1 MERKTYY
8 ISLAEGSISQV
19 STSTPWD
26 YQIQATDD
34 EITQLR
40 EIFDQNYSS
49 DWQSFWRAHIPFI
62 QYHYDR
68 ENDAYDNGLQHAFKM
83 IYELGDDA
91 TKAHI
96 KNQGLMDD
104 VIE

>member
-1 MERKTYY
+1 MGRKTYY

-19 STSTPWD
+19 STASSWD

-34 EITQLR
+34 EITHLR

-49 DWQSFWRAHIPFI
+49 DWQGFWRAHIPYV
-62 QYHYDR
+62 QYHFDKT
-68 ENDAYDNGLQHAFKM
+68 NDAYDNGLQQAFKM
-83 IYELGDDA
+83 IYELGDEA

-96 KNQGLMDD
+96 KDQGLMDD
-104 VIE
+104 LIE

>member
-1 MERKTYY
+1 MGRKTYY

-19 STSTPWD
+19 STASSWD

-34 EITQLR
+34 EITHLR

-49 DWQSFWRAHIPFI
+49 DWQGFWRAHIPYV
-62 QYHYDR
+62 QYHFDKT
-68 ENDAYDNGLQHAFKM
+68 NDAYDNGLQQAFKM
-83 IYELGDDA
+83 IYELGDEA

-104 VIE
+104 LIE

>member
-19 STSTPWD
+19 STASSWD
-26 YQIQATDD
+26 YQIQATDE

-49 DWQSFWRAHIPFI
+49 DWQGFWRAHIPFL
-62 QYHYDR
+62 QYHFDR
-68 ENDAYDNGLQHAFKM
+68 QNDAYDNGLQQAFKM
-83 IYELGDDA
+83 IYELGDEA

-96 KNQGLMDD
+96 KDQGLMDD
-104 VIE
+104 IIE

>member
-19 STSTPWD
+19 STASSWD

-49 DWQSFWRAHIPFI
+49 DWQGFWRAHIPFV

-68 ENDAYDNGLQHAFKM
+68 ENDAYDNGLQQAFKM
-83 IYELGDDA
+83 IYELGDEA
-91 TKAHI
+91 TKSHI
-96 KNQGLMDD
+96 KDQGLMDD
-104 VIE
+104 IIE

>member
-19 STSTPWD
+19 STASSWD

-34 EITQLR
+34 EITHLR

-49 DWQSFWRAHIPFI
+49 DWQGFWRAHIPYV
-62 QYHYDR
+62 QYHFDKT
-68 ENDAYDNGLQHAFKM
+68 NDAYDNGLQQAFKM
-83 IYELGDDA
+83 IYELGDEA

-96 KNQGLMDD
+96 KDQGLMDD
-104 VIE
+104 LIE